1 MLSEK
6 NYEELLKF
14 RNTLVPH
21 DRKLNEREQ
30 ALLNGGYI
38 RIVYRRKTEH
48 GEGYTVTRDL
58 EFLTT
63 TAAGEDALE
72 EFEKES
78 QREAKSEKQNR
89 FNKKFSILQLFVDL
103 IIFILGLVI
112 ANYSGLVSALTEF
125 FGRWVD

>member
-6 NYEELLKF
+6 NYGELLKF

-21 DRKLNEREQ
+21 DRKLNEWEQ
-30 ALLNGGYI
+30 ALLGGGYI

-72 EFEKES
+72 EFEKHS
-78 QREAKSEKQNR
+78 DQKAKDKSAKR
-89 FNKKFSILQLFVDL
+89 FDYVFQVLLALFSAVVGAAAGAIVEHW
-103 IIFILGLVI
+103 
-112 ANYSGLVSALTEF
+112 SGVVGIVFSF
-125 FGRWVD
+125 FA